1 MNKHQSSRLPHR
13 EPLKQ
18 SDDQQSKKMQKKFAE
33 EPNILYSRLSEINT
47 GVLAIVMTI
56 IVLEIQ
62 PPANMAHYVDFIH
75 DICVFLITFLIVSK
89 FWYDLHKVYTY
100 FIERPS
106 KAIAVL
112 DLLLLAFI
120 SLMPVMAKWVMLEP
134 STMSIANY
142 GLVFLVANL
151 FMSGLQIWGFKKSFG
166 MDKKR
171 LEAMSAFRMASTI
184 VINILLIGI
193 SFINPY
199 LSMILYLGFPI
210 ATFLVTSGPGSH
222 RQEVK

>member
-1 MNKHQSSRLPHR
+1 
-13 EPLKQ
+13 
-18 SDDQQSKKMQKKFAE
+18 MQKKFAE

-56 IVLEIQ
+56 IILEIQ

-75 DICVFLITFLIVSK
+75 DIGVFLITFLIVSK

-112 DLLLLAFI
+112 NLLLLAFI

-142 GLVFLVANL
+142 GLVFLIANL
-151 FMSGLQIWGFKKSFG
+151 FMSGLQIWGFKKSFWV
-166 MDKKR
+166 DKKR
-171 LEAMSAFRMASTI
+171 LEAMSAFRMAGTI
-184 VINILLIGI
+184 VVNILLIGI

-210 ATFLVTSGPGSH
+210 ATFLVTLGPGSH
-222 RQEVK
+222 RKEVK

>member
-1 MNKHQSSRLPHR
+1 MNKRQSSRLPRR
-13 EPLKQ
+13 EPWEQ
-18 SDDQQSKKMQKKFAE
+18 SNDQQSKKMQKKFAE

-75 DICVFLITFLIVSK
+75 DIGVFLITFLIVSK

-142 GLVFLVANL
+142 GLVFLMANL
-151 FMSGLQIWGFKKSFG
+151 FMSGLQIWGFKKSFWV
-166 MDKKR
+166 DKKR
-171 LEAMSAFRMASTI
+171 LEAMSAFRMAGTI
-184 VINILLIGI
+184 VVNILLIGI

-222 RQEVK
+222 RKEVK

>member
-13 EPLKQ
+13 EPWKQ

-47 GVLAIVMTI
+47 GVMTI

-62 PPANMAHYVDFIH
+62 PPANIH
-75 DICVFLITFLIVSK
+75 DIGVFLITFLIVSK

-171 LEAMSAFRMASTI
+171 LEAM
-184 VINILLIGI
+184 
-193 SFINPY
+193 
-199 LSMILYLGFPI
+199 
-210 ATFLVTSGPGSH
+210 
-222 RQEVK
+222 